1 MVYQPADSHPSKY
14 EEAWQSNYV
23 DWDVDD
29 WPCCHI
35 RSQQNIFLFV
45 FHLSMSVRQG
55 MHLGFEE
62 RILGYW
68 TDPSF
73 PLCEEEVDVSV
84 SSWEDVG
91 QVWMDKGS
99 C

>member
-1 MVYQPADSHPSKY
+1 
-14 EEAWQSNYV
+14 
-23 DWDVDD
+23 
-29 WPCCHI
+29 
-35 RSQQNIFLFV
+35 
-45 FHLSMSVRQG
+45 MSVRQG